1 MIGKLK
7 ELFNQKTDYKKLYEE
22 ERKNSQKWEF
32 KFNKLQRQ
40 LNAILEESHNG

>member
-7 ELFNQKTDYKKLYEE
+7 ELFKPKTDYKKLYEE

-32 KFNKLQRQ
+32 KFNKLKRQ
-40 LNAILEESHNG
+40 LNAILIEAKL

>member
-7 ELFNQKTDYKKLYEE
+7 KLFEPKTDYKKLYEE

-32 KFNKLQRQ
+32 KFNTLQRQ
-40 LNAILEESHNG
+40 LGAILKEAQS